1 MRDQWRRRM
10 ARLIQDKVSIQAA
23 LVVKAAFV
31 RDRGTRLVAAYPNL
45 RGLYV

>member
-23 LVVKAAFV
+23 LMVKAAFV
-31 RDRGTRLVAAYPNL
+31 RQLLLGKTGRGW
-45 RGLYV
+45 